1 MTMPDYFKK
10 VAEFSADV
18 KVQEVNRAR
27 MKAQTDMNTE
37 SMVRDFFNPAIDTNP
52 YKRGY
57 ESHMKEAYSEER
69 LLLIEEWSRING
81 H

>member
-1 MTMPDYFKK
+1 MTMDDYFKK
-10 VAEFSADV
+10 VRIFSAEV
-18 KVQEVNRAR
+18 KVQELNRAR
-27 MKAQTDMNTE
+27 MKAQ
-37 SMVRDFFNPAIDTNP
+37 SDFNAELSDFLNPAIDTNP

-69 LLLIEEWSRING
+69 LLLIEEWSRNNG

>member
-1 MTMPDYFKK
+1 MNMADHFKMQ
-10 VAEFSADV
+10 
-18 KVQEVNRAR
+18 QEVSKSIEVADKCLARA
-27 MKAQTDMNTE
+27 KAAIDMDVAQ
-37 SMVRDFFNPAIDTNP
+37 SDFMNPAIDTNP

-69 LLLIEEWSRING
+69 LLLIEEWSRNNG